1 MIDLT
6 GKVALITG
14 AGKGTGRR
22 LAIEFARLGAAV
34 AANDVTPI
42 NLDETVASIRL
53 FGGIVK
59 PYIEDI
65 AKKMYVQALFNNV
78 VEDLGTIDML
88 VNCAEVDPVTALV
101 EMDEWDW
108 HRSMDVNL
116 NGAFLLTQAFARLQQ
131 GKAGTIIHVGARP
144 GNSPHG
150 IAYTASKAGLAGFCA
165 RAEGELAAIGI
176 RILHYQPSPGEDAVA
191 HILELCKL

>member
-1 MIDLT
+1 VRDLT
-6 GKVALITG
+6 GKVVLITG

-22 LAIEFARLGAAV
+22 LAVELARLGAAV

-53 FGGIVK
+53 FGGVVK

-65 AKKMYVQALFNNV
+65 AKKMYVQALINNV
-78 VEDLGTIDML
+78 VDDFGAIDVL
-88 VNCAEVDPVTALV
+88 VNCAEVDPATSLV
-101 EMDEWDW
+101 DLDEWDW

-116 NGAFLLTQAFARLQQ
+116 NGAFLLTQAFARLRK
-131 GKAGTIIHVGARP
+131 GKGGTIIHVGTRP

-150 IAYTASKAGLAGFCA
+150 IAYATSKAGLAGFCA
-165 RAEGELAAIGI
+165 RVEGEIAAVGI

-191 HILELCKL
+191 QILELCKL

>member
-22 LAIEFARLGAAV
+22 LAVELARLGAAV

-42 NLDETVASIRL
+42 NLDETVTSIRL
-53 FGGIVK
+53 LGGVVK
-59 PYIEDI
+59 PYIEDV
-65 AKKMYVQALFNNV
+65 AKKMYVQALINNV
-78 VEDLGTIDML
+78 VNDFGTIDVL
-88 VNCAEVDPVTALV
+88 VNCAEVDPMTPLV

-116 NGAFLLTQAFARLQQ
+116 NGAFLLTQTFARLQQ
-131 GKAGTIIHVGARP
+131 GKAGTIIHVGSRP
-144 GNSPHG
+144 ANGPHG

-165 RAEGELAAIGI
+165 RVEGELAAIGI
-176 RILHYQPSPGEDAVA
+176 RILYHQLSPGEDAVVQ
-191 HILELCKL
+191 ILELCKL